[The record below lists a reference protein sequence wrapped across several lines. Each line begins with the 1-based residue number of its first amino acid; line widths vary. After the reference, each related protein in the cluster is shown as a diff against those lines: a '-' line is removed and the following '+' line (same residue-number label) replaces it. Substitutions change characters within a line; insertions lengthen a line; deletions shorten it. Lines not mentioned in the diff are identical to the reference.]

1 MAEAK
6 LTAICVSVVVH
17 NILSSSDSLRV
28 HGPDKELRGKLKK
41 KKNSQRKEVLLDVI

>member
-41 KKNSQRKEVLLDVI
+41 KNSQRKEVLLDVI

>member
-28 HGPDKELRGKLKK
+28 HGPDKELRGKFK